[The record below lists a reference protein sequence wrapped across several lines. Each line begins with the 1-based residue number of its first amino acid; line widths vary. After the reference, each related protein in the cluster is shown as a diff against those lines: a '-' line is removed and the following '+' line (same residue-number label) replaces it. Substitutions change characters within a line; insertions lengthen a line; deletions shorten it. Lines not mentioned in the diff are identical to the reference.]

1 VVLFREDIVIKNY
14 LKTAIRNLWKKKSF
28 SLINIVG
35 LAIGIS
41 VSLLMLLY
49 VLNEVTYD
57 RFNENSE
64 NIYRIAHKVDA
75 QGRILTTP
83 RVPAPFGPAL
93 VVQFPEVLNTGRLR
107 RTGGKIFS
115 YEDKLFRESRIYYA
129 DPGIFDIF
137 TIEVVRGNE
146 KTFLDAPYSVVITEE
161 LAEKYFGREEPLGK
175 ILKCDNKDLY
185 TVTGVV
191 KKMPE
196 NSHFKF
202 NVLASLSSLSRTFD
216 DPRSWMNFNFFTYI
230 ELQEKAPLGEL
241 DQKYYSFLMDNM
253 PEQIKQLDFKM
264 ELFLQPLRS
273 IHLHSHLDD
282 EMEPSG
288 NVAYIR
294 IMATIASFIL
304 LIACINFMNLS
315 TALSAQRAK
324 EVGMRKVLG
333 ADRKRLIS
341 QFLGESL
348 LLCFI
353 SLCVALLLIRLLLPI
368 FNQFVLKK
376 LTFNPIQDLCMA
388 TGLFVITLLVG
399 VISGAYPAFFLSSY
413 MPIDVFRSRFKAGK
427 VHHFSRNGLVTFQY
441 FVSTALI
448 CSTLFVFSQ
457 LRYVKNYDLGFDKE
471 QVMVMRLSRKLEG
484 QHEAFKTEILRL
496 PGVIRASCSSNFPV
510 IGRSETYFAFE
521 GFNQGQPQVLP
532 YVEADEDYLDTIGIE
547 LASGRNFSKK
557 FPGDRRA
564 VILNETL
571 VKQIGWENP
580 IGKEVKMTDVIGEEQ
595 RFIQVPYTV
604 VGVVRDFHFDSLREK
619 IRGYL
624 IKMPGEVGRIAVKIR
639 SESASET
646 IRSIEKIWK
655 QMNPA
660 YPFDYSFMDDSLDR
674 MYRSEQRVGNILLS
688 FSLIAIFVAC
698 LGLFGL
704 ASFTTEQRIKEIGIR
719 KVLGASVPNVV
730 VLLSK
735 EFTKWVIL
743 ANLIAWPV
751 AYYAMNMWLKNFAYR
766 IQLGLWVFILS
777 GIIALGIA
785 LLTVS
790 AKSIKAAIT
799 NPVNCL
805 HYE

>member
-1 VVLFREDIVIKNY
+1 MIKNY

-28 SLINIVG
+28 SIINIIG

-57 RFNENSE
+57 RFNEKSE
-64 NIYRIAHKVDA
+64 SIYRIALKVDA
-75 QGRILTTP
+75 QGRILPIP
-83 RVPAPFGPAL
+83 RVPAPLGPAL
-93 VVQFPEVLNTGRLR
+93 VEQFPEVLNTGRLR
-107 RTGGKIFS
+107 RPGGKIVS

-175 ILKCDNKDLY
+175 ILKWDNKDVY

-202 NVLASLSSLSRTFD
+202 NMLASISSLSRTFE
-216 DPRSWMNFNFFTYI
+216 DPTSWMNFHFFTYI
-230 ELQEKAPLGEL
+230 ELQEKASLEGLE
-241 DQKYYSFLMDNM
+241 QKYYSFLMDNM

-264 ELFLQPLRS
+264 ELFLQPLKS
-273 IHLHSHLDD
+273 IHLHSRLQG

-333 ADRKRLIS
+333 ADRKKLIS

-353 SLCVALLLIRLLLPI
+353 SLCFALLLIQVLLPV
-368 FNQFVLKK
+368 FNQLVLKK
-376 LTFNPIQDLCMA
+376 LTFNPFQDLWMVI
-388 TGLFVITLLVG
+388 GLFVITLLVG
-399 VISGAYPAFFLSSY
+399 VISGAYPAFFLSSF
-413 MPIDVFRSRFKAGK
+413 MPIDVFRSHFKAGK
-427 VHHFSRNGLVTFQY
+427 GHHFFRNGLVTFQY
-441 FVSTALI
+441 VVSTALI
-448 CSTLFVFSQ
+448 CSTLFVFYQ
-457 LRYVKNYDLGFDKE
+457 LRYVKNYELGFDRE
-471 QVMVMRLSRKLEG
+471 QVMVMSLHGKLGE
-484 QHEAFKTEILRL
+484 QHEAFKSEILRL
-496 PGVIRASCSSNFPV
+496 PGVIRASCSSSFPI

-532 YVEADEDYLDTIGIE
+532 YIEADEDYLDTIGIE
-547 LASGRNFSKK
+547 LASGRNFSREFPADKK
-557 FPGDRRA
+557 A

-580 IGKEVKMTDVIGEEQ
+580 IGKEVNMTDVIEEGQ

-604 VGVVRDFHFDSLREK
+604 IGVVKDFHFDSLREK

-624 IKMPGEVGRIAVKIR
+624 IKMPGNVGRIAVKIR
-639 SESASET
+639 PESVSET
-646 IRSIEKIWK
+646 IRSIERIWK
-655 QMNPA
+655 QMNPVH
-660 YPFDYSFMDDSLDR
+660 PFEYSFMDDSLKR
-674 MYRSEQRVGNILLS
+674 MYRSEQRVGKILLS

-704 ASFTTEQRIKEIGIR
+704 ASFTTEQRTKEIGIR

-730 VLLSK
+730 ALLSK

-743 ANLIAWPV
+743 ANLIAWPF
-751 AYYAMNMWLKNFAYR
+751 AYYAMNIWLKNFAYR
-766 IQLGLWVFILS
+766 IQLGLWVFVLS
-777 GIIALGIA
+777 GVIALGIA

-790 AKSIKAAIT
+790 AKSIKAAIA
-799 NPVNCL
+799 NPVDSL
-805 HYE
+805 RYE